1 MTRSRIYQTTAVVL
15 RYRPLGETDR
25 LINFFTKSLGRVTAV
40 AKGVRRPGSRFGG
53 TLEPLN
59 LVQLSLARGR
69 NLDNVNE
76 CVTINSFEGLK
87 GDLSTIAQGI
97 YLAELVDSFSDD
109 WASNIALFSL
119 LTDSLNHMNLNKTSD
134 LFIRI
139 FELKLLNC
147 SGFGP
152 EFEKCVGC
160 GSDLEPAS
168 YGFHFEYGGALCGD
182 CESEEDI
189 FLTRIS
195 LDTMKLLRWIQ
206 RQNENISDIKIPSVS
221 EQSLRETT
229 VVMRDYLKY
238 VIEHDIRATSFLDE
252 MKFEST

>member
-1 MTRSRIYQTTAVVL
+1 M
-15 RYRPLGETDR
+15 
-25 LINFFTKSLGRVTAV
+25 
-40 AKGVRRPGSRFGG
+40 
-53 TLEPLN
+53 N

-97 YLAELVDSFSDD
+97 YLAELVDSFSED

-160 GSDLEPAS
+160 GTELEPGS
-168 YGFHFEYGGALCGD
+168 YGFHFEYGGALCAD

-189 FLTRIS
+189 FLTKIS

-206 RQNENISDIKIPSVS
+206 RQNENISEIKIPSVS
-221 EQSLRETT
+221 EKSLRENT

-238 VIEHDIRATSFLDE
+238 VVEHDIRATSFLDE